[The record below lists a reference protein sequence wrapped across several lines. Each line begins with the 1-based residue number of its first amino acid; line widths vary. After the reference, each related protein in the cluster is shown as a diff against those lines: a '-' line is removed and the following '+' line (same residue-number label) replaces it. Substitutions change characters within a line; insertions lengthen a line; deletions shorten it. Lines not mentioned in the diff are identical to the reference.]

1 MVQPC
6 SPTRPPPLL
15 NPGVSA
21 LQRQFHTSPYWS
33 IRQLVCEIDRERI
46 VLRGT
51 VPTYYLKQVAQSL
64 ALKAI
69 GIERL
74 HSDIEVQ
81 PDGEVPFD
89 FEATQRN

>member
-1 MVQPC
+1 MVQSC
-6 SPTRPPPLL
+6 LPTRPAPLL
-15 NPGVSA
+15 SRGAIVLQKQFRTSA
-21 LQRQFHTSPYWS
+21 YWS

-69 GIERL
+69 GIERF

-81 PDGEVPFD
+81 PVGEIPFEL
-89 FEATQRN
+89 EATQRN

>member
-1 MVQPC
+1 MVPSC
-6 SPTRPPPLL
+6 LPTRPAPLL
-15 NPGVSA
+15 NTGVSA
-21 LQRQFHTSPYWS
+21 LQKQFRTSAYWS
-33 IRQLVCEIDRERI
+33 IRQLVCEIDSEQI

-81 PDGEVPFD
+81 AEEVVPFGL
-89 FEATQRN
+89 EETQRN

>member
-15 NPGVSA
+15 STGVSA
-21 LQRQFHTSPYWS
+21 LQRQFRTSAYWS

-51 VPTYYLKQVAQSL
+51 VPSYYLKQVAQSL
-64 ALKAI
+64 ALKAV
-69 GIERL
+69 GLERL
-74 HSDIEVQ
+74 HSDIEVLVE
-81 PDGEVPFD
+81 DEVPCGM
-89 FEATQRN
+89 EETHQG

>member
-6 SPTRPPPLL
+6 SPSRLAPLL
-15 NPGVSA
+15 STGVSA
-21 LQRQFHTSPYWS
+21 VQYQFRTSAYWS
-33 IRQLVCEIDRERI
+33 IRQLVCEIDSERI

-51 VPTYYLKQVAQSL
+51 VPTYYLKQIAQSL
-64 ALKAI
+64 ALRAI

-81 PDGEVPFD
+81 PDGAVPFGL
-89 FEATQRN
+89 EETQCN

>member
-1 MVQPC
+1 V
-6 SPTRPPPLL
+6 
-15 NPGVSA
+15 
-21 LQRQFHTSPYWS
+21 QRQLRTSAYWS

-51 VPTYYLKQVAQSL
+51 VPSYYLKQVAQSL

-69 GIERL
+69 GEERL

-81 PDGEVPFD
+81 PEGEVPFRL
-89 FEATQRN
+89 EETQRN